1 MTLNNDSGPSAKVHL
16 SKEDYGLLVT
26 WMEIPENFA
35 AAHGTS
41 KKTTVSRGSQ
51 KTKTQAFNELAVYL
65 NTHTKTS
72 NLPTLTG
79 ANVQQRWRTYKTK
92 KFQPT
97 LKKSRTET
105 GLGMSK
111 KEMRQG
117 FSIQGKLDKLC
128 PHFARM
134 EKLFATR
141 DNVRA
146 PATLQLG
153 SLQQHATGRNV
164 SGSKHGEEDKENRFK
179 EINSVDSGDDS
190 LNSSGSDPN
199 DQNDDPDGPA
209 AGGAVADLQDD
220 DSADEQEPS
229 DYEHEAS
236 NLNARA
242 IEPDNLFEPTPPEG
256 ALWTTEEEDEL
267 LSVPFMLA
275 LLGNAALDHSPRQP
289 QQRTDAPAI
298 GQSGPHLV
306 ASISTEPTAL
316 PEASRTTVSTTHP
329 SFQRGRSRSK
339 LLKRKSQ
346 APDTNSGK
354 TKPQKKKKR
363 SSSGS
368 SDSIDKEKPKR
379 MTAHESRA
387 SLSFAYAKNGEDKI
401 NYMKKKLELDEK
413 MWKEQRNANKA
424 QQERDQQLRT
434 QELKE
439 RRAARRHDMFMSLVA
454 AQKTPDEIKTL
465 MDL

>member
-16 SKEDYGLLVT
+16 SKEDCGLLVT

-79 ANVQQRWRTYKTK
+79 ANVQQRWRTCKTK

-105 GLGMSK
+105 GLKMSK

-134 EKLFATR
+134 EKLFATKA
-141 DNVRA
+141 NVRA

-164 SGSKHGEEDKENRFK
+164 SGSKHGEKDKENHFK
-179 EINSVDSGDDS
+179 EVNSVDSGDDS
-190 LNSSGSDPN
+190 LNSCGSDPN

-236 NLNARA
+236 STNARA

-256 ALWTTEEEDEL
+256 ALWTTGEEDEL

-275 LLGNAALDHSPRQP
+275 LLGNAALNHSPRQP

-316 PEASRTTVSTTHP
+316 PEASRTTIALEAIKEKVTSPRYQLWQNETTEEEET
-329 SFQRGRSRSK
+329 FKFRQ
-339 LLKRKSQ
+339 
-346 APDTNSGK
+346 
-354 TKPQKKKKR
+354 
-363 SSSGS
+363 
-368 SDSIDKEKPKR
+368 EKPKR